1 MDHGNLPL
9 LPPMLDNPPVALDAV
24 RPTRHA
30 FAEAASVLL
39 EQMPALYLALGK
51 PLAALDD
58 LPGWH
63 ALRERY
69 HTLRSRGDDL
79 GLTLTLYGPSGA
91 GKSTFFRLLTGTP
104 VPAGGYRRPLTH
116 NCCVALP
123 TAAGLD
129 TEERVQRLFPG
140 FDVRPL
146 ESPVQLTEKSADD
159 SSVLY
164 YVSYTPA
171 ATPDTHLPLIVADI
185 PDISTI
191 EHSNWDKARQMLARA
206 EIVAF
211 LVYEEG
217 YKNTNTVEHLKHCCQ
232 DSAYLAFIFTKRS
245 AMDADTLL
253 RETREMWAD
262 LLAYTADAWHAEP
275 LRADGRTLHAFLAS
289 APVYVSAKHETPTLQ
304 SFQPL
309 DTDGPPLLS
318 LLGGLDG
325 QRLVYESLYA
335 ATIHAVDSLGAAL
348 AHAESV
354 TQELEERLRQAHTF
368 LTSTV
373 QQVVTAQ
380 FPIGVFLAIVVQEIR
395 VHRSA
400 LMRYA
405 ARPMDW
411 GYAGF
416 KKVRQGI
423 QGLRHSA
430 QIRPFNELE
439 TERLWEGCERLITE
453 WRQEFPAYRSTGGL
467 LSTEHTQRVV
477 REFQAQP
484 LPRMETSWQADVKE
498 MALAWALAN
507 RWKARALA
515 ASFDLGVLGSL
526 SALGVD
532 LFVGGGIGTITFG
545 YAAAGAGGVL
555 VLLTQILHWFSLD
568 TVFAA
573 AQQRY
578 LTERTATMEAHVMQH
593 LALPLF
599 LQQWQAQLD
608 ALHAVSLPALRE
620 ACATLRQLC
629 ASWRRGHV

>member
-1 MDHGNLPL
+1 MDYGNLPI
-9 LPPMLDNPPVALDAV
+9 PAV
-24 RPTRHA
+24 RLDSPPAALGAARPTMHA
-30 FAEAASVLL
+30 FAEAAAVLL
-39 EQMPALYLALGK
+39 ANMPALYLALGK

-123 TAAGLD
+123 SAAGLD
-129 TEERVQRLFPG
+129 TEARVQRLFPG

-146 ESPVQLTEKSADD
+146 EHPAQLTEKSADD

-309 DTDGPPLLS
+309 DADGPPLLS

-380 FPIGVFLAIVVQEIR
+380 FPIGVFFEIVVQEVR
-395 VHRSA
+395 SHRSA

-411 GYAGF
+411 GYTGF
-416 KKVRQGI
+416 KKVRQGL
-423 QGLRHSA
+423 QALRHSA
-430 QIRPFNELE
+430 QMRPFNELE
-439 TERLWEGCERLITE
+439 AERLWAGCERLIAQ
-453 WRQEFPAYRSTGGL
+453 WREAFPSYRSADGP
-467 LSTEHTQRVV
+467 LSTGNIQRVT
-477 REFQAQP
+477 RALQARP
-484 LPRMETSWQADVKE
+484 LPSMETPWQADVKE
-498 MALAWALAN
+498 MATTWARAN
-507 RWKARALA
+507 QWKARALA
-515 ASFDLGVLGSL
+515 ASFDIGVLGGL
-526 SALGVD
+526 GALGVD
-532 LFVGGGIGTITFG
+532 VLAGGGLGTITFG
-545 YAAAGAGGVL
+545 YAAAGAGGAL
-555 VLLTQILHWFSLD
+555 ALLTQLLHGFSLD

-578 LTERTATMEAHVMQH
+578 LDERTATLDAHLMQH
-593 LALPLF
+593 LAGPLF
-599 LQQWQAQLD
+599 AQQWQAQLD

-629 ASWRRGHV
+629 AGWRRGHV